1 MKINESFSGDAVAIS
16 NAYFGQSNGSILL
29 AGLKCTG
36 TESSLMSCSHR
47 NAVIGST
54 GCLHTHDSGV
64 ICSPG

>member
-16 NAYFGQSNGSILL
+16 NAYFGQSNGAILL

-47 NAVIGST
+47 NGST